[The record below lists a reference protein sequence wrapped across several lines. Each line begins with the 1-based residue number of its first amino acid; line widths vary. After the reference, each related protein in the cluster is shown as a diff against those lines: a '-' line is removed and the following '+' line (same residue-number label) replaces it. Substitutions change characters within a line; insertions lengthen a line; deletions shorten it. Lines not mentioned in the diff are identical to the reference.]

1 MDTYCP
7 NFTFHT
13 HKTKQTI
20 NKQHQHSLLTHS
32 EEIDKIYNFCAILKE
47 KIEKPI
53 GFESEKSKLPF

>member
-47 KIEKPI
+47 KNREAYR
-53 GFESEKSKLPF
+53 L